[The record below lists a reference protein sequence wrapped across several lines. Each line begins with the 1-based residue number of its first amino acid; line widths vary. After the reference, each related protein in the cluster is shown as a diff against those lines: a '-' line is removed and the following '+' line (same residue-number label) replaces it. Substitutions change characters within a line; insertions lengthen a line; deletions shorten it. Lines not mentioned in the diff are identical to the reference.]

1 MRRWDSHRGQVC
13 RWSNLAKHVAMRTG
27 SGSLAVPVTINPP
40 PGKLRAA
47 GSDSPHPKLGAAT
60 VECQVIVSL
69 EGSRSSSS
77 TSASTKVDRWS
88 SSLGG
93 NARLGLPHMRMA
105 IGKPPVRGACLHSQ
119 VAPVS
124 IGSPGPNG
132 PLGWYHSS
140 DASPPPPAAK
150 RRALIRA
157 GLILIR
163 VGTGPAP
170 GLPTATPHLIE
181 LMN

>member
-1 MRRWDSHRGQVC
+1 MWDTHCFHKPS
-13 RWSNLAKHVAMRTG
+13 AVAGTQARSCART
-27 SGSLAVPVTINPP
+27 
-40 PGKLRAA
+40 A
-47 GSDSPHPKLGAAT
+47 GSPDTRTRRIDGSHLG
-60 VECQVIVSL
+60 VS
-69 EGSRSSSS
+69 RKRDS
-77 TSASTKVDRWS
+77 TSDRWS

-105 IGKPPVRGACLHSQ
+105 IGKTPVRGACLHSQ